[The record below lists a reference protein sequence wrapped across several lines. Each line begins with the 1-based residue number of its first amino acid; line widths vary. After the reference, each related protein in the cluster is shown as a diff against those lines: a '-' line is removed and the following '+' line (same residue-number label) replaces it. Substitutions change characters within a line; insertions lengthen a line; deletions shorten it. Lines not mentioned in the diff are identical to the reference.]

1 MRETCE
7 DSRESNGQHKP
18 VASWP
23 VVNGNFVPVRLSV
36 VRHHDHG
43 PLRIIEDNW
52 GNPPPTGAR
61 EIAALVR
68 NGTKTASG
76 DLVWSIEADGKLGSR
91 PGDLWIV

>member
-36 VRHHDHG
+36 VRHLDHG

-52 GNPPPTGAR
+52 GNPPPMGAR

-76 DLVWSIEADGKLGSR
+76 GFVRSNEADGTPGS
-91 PGDLWIV
+91 